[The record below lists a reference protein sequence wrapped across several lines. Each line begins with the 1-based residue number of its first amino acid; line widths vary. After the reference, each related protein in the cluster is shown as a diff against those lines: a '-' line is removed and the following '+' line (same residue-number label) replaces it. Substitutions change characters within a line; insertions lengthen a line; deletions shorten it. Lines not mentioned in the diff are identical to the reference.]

1 MLKNSQ
7 TQERNGVFC
16 ATDPRLISP
25 EKPPSSN
32 VKWNLILKIV
42 QNSLTVSPLRSVTQW
57 LCDYNENEKE

>member
-7 TQERNGVFC
+7 TQEWNGVFC

-32 VKWNLILKIV
+32 VKWNLILNII
-42 QNSLTVSPLRSVTQW
+42 QNSLTVSPLCFVAQW
-57 LCDYNENEKE
+57 LYDCNENEKE